1 LKTHGQFAAAKMRV
15 HYRASPQDG
24 RQSDSAPHP
33 TGTDDQVVAD
43 PAQAERPGIDLRQL

>member
-1 LKTHGQFAAAKMRV
+1 MRID
-15 HYRASPQDG
+15 YRASPQDG
-24 RQSDSAPHP
+24 RQSDSAPHA